1 MILRILGSNKGLLY
15 VAIGNLLGA
24 ILTGSFWLLLA
35 TILNVSDYGNINYL
49 IAVGSIS
56 SFISLFGLNTTV
68 TTFLA
73 KGYSRINVQAN
84 QLITITGIL
93 AAALLTI
100 VMGWEIGLL
109 VLGMMFWIMS
119 QYELLGKKQYTKY
132 AIVVSGARGTQI
144 ILCLVLYYLFGVTGI
159 VIGFAVSFLLFSYV
173 YFRSVR
179 NFTLKFNVL
188 RSTGKFSLHAYS
200 FNMTTAF
207 LMYFDK
213 LVIMP
218 LFGSA
223 VLGYYQIS
231 LQFLLLLGMIPIS
244 LYQYLLTEESSGS
257 KTGKIRILG
266 FSSSFGLALLLFA
279 LGPWVISTF
288 FPNFVNSIEAVRIT
302 SIGIIPM
309 TATWVINSRFF
320 SMNETRYVAIGS
332 VIFLTSQFVLILLL
346 GNFMGV
352 SGLAIALDVALTLQS
367 IYLYFSKIRL
377 DRMRS
382 SLTVVE

>member
-132 AIVVSGARGTQI
+132 A